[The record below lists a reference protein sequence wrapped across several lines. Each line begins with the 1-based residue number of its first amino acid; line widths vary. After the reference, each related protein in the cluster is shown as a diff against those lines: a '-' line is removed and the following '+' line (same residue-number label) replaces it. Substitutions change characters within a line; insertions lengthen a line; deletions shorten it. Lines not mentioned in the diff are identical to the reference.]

1 MTVTRREFLA
11 TTTALSVSRKRQP
24 RDPQELR
31 ARLLGAWQ
39 LINAVTVYPSGSTG
53 PWYQRPGPYT
63 GLLIYSNANMMSVQ
77 IASARP
83 PVRGHPE
90 FMRMSESERVQYLD
104 TYYAYFGSFEV
115 DAATSEVRHR
125 IESSLDPAEVGLTYT
140 QKVSIATD
148 RLTLTTQPWRVGSAW
163 WHSRLTWRR
172 S

>member
-11 TTTALSVSRKRQP
+11 TATALSASRKLQP
-24 RDPQELR
+24 ENPQELR
-31 ARLLGAWQ
+31 TRLLGAWQ
-39 LINAVTVYPSGSTG
+39 LTNAVTVYPTGSTG

-63 GLLIYSNANMMSVQ
+63 GLLIYSSANMMSVQ

-90 FMRMSESERVQYLD
+90 FMSMRESERLRYLD

-115 DAATSEVRHR
+115 DATNSEVRHQ
-125 IESSLDPAEVGLTYT
+125 IESSLDPTEVGLTYT
-140 QKVSIATD
+140 QKVHFASD
-148 RLTLTTQPWRVGSAW
+148 QLTLTTQPWRVGSAW
-163 WHSRLTWRR
+163 WHSLLTWRR